1 MHLQHHRYHP
11 TRLPLVHRRFLP
23 PLCRLSRLFH
33 ANRLRH
39 DLRRLRPRQQY
50 PEHAFEEPARCVWSI
65 ARILYGGIRLCIW
78 RVVGGLWEDYIYWE
92 GQFLFDGSGEQFVL
106 VVSVCILCNVGDH
119 CMSIISC
126 VFVSYRINFSPVTY
140 AFVDLSS
147 CFPYTAYLPL
157 SHRMLIM
164 CMKDRR
170 YPRRTLPNDSLPCL
184 LHHARS
190 IRISR
195 CSTLH
200 MVAPGLPFCAQPQS
214 PLGVRHGR
222 LRGRQRGT
230 LDGGDDRLD
239 CNHDSGTESG
249 TILRFE
255 GGGPGGAQGI
265 YGSFV
270 GVAMFRDIHT
280 LVRLVWLQRWIHH
293 FPDARR

>member
-119 CMSIISC
+119 
-126 VFVSYRINFSPVTY
+126 Y
-140 AFVDLSS
+140 
-147 CFPYTAYLPL
+147 
-157 SHRMLIM
+157 
-164 CMKDRR
+164 RR